1 MIDLKT
7 KLKTDFRYIVTW
19 YVNDII
25 GELQYRT
32 DTIEDAKFFS
42 SKREEEGYKPS
53 IFIQKKVTFIKK
65 YRNTLIEEI
74 RKILKSYKK
83 RLKKK
88 KQGFFSGED

>member
-42 SKREEEGYKPS
+42 SKREEEVYKPS

-65 YRNTLIEEI
+65 YRNTLIEEMMKTLSIYFQKIGI
-74 RKILKSYKK
+74 RGLKN
-83 RLKKK
+83 
-88 KQGFFSGED
+88 